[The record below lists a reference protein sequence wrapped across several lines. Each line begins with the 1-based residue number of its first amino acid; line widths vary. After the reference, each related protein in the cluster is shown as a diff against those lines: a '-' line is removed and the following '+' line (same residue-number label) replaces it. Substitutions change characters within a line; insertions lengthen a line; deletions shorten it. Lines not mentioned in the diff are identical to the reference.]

1 MITSVLGFKIFNNF
15 CNHLKSPANFIVPVK
30 FFTPLQPSV
39 QFLGPWVHGGC
50 VADADGYGCFGY
62 PLLGT
67 SRGQLGRFGCDFFRA
82 IGPKTSSYFE
92 FGILK
97 YFFRWH
103 GSTTCMARLYNM
115 WCFLVENLNYWHWRW
130 GAHAF
135 NRSNFEISHLEH
147 EIFCKQWLTIK
158 ELLEITFRILLSK
171 SRRPS
176 PTSSVAIP
184 RVYH

>member
-15 CNHLKSPANFIVPVK
+15 NCNHLKSPANFIVPVK

-82 IGPKTSSYFE
+82 IGPKTSSYLE

-97 YFFRWH
+97 Y
-103 GSTTCMARLYNM
+103 
-115 WCFLVENLNYWHWRW
+115 
-130 GAHAF
+130 
-135 NRSNFEISHLEH
+135 
-147 EIFCKQWLTIK
+147 
-158 ELLEITFRILLSK
+158 
-171 SRRPS
+171 
-176 PTSSVAIP
+176 
-184 RVYH
+184 